1 MNYALPAEPND
12 APQTTL
18 RERCR
23 ALGLPVWRLDTS
35 GVVIDDTNQPGLAG
49 VWLRSSVMCRMLA
62 DAVRRWNAQET
73 PDRLELFSGCHI
85 VPCLE
90 TIRGRRRGY
99 TAFMFL
105 TPEALQAP
113 EFDAVCAASQADRAA
128 ARSAVGR
135 LATFTA
141 AEIDRT
147 APVLDWMLNDLNRQH
162 ESERTIGGFTRHL
175 TDAYEHIELLY
186 ALGNSMRDLQE
197 PERFIRLA
205 VEQLQQTTEFGWAAV
220 RTLRGARLPDSIADS
235 VFIAGEPGCDARA
248 FREMIDAFAGTLPP
262 DADAH
267 IASSIAG
274 RPLPCGAQVVVQPIT
289 GGSRRAAVLLT
300 GDKGGDDPQVSSY
313 DTQLIAT
320 ASAFLGTFFENVS
333 LWHEQNALFLGSL
346 QAMTAAIDA
355 KDRYTCGHSERVAH
369 LATELSR
376 LVGFDQHRAERVRI
390 TGLVHDVGK
399 IGVPEAVLCK
409 EGRLTDAEF
418 ALIRQHPVIGY
429 DILKGIPQLEDVLPG
444 VLSHHERWDGRGYP
458 HGLKGE
464 SIPLVARIMALA
476 DTFDAMS
483 SNRSYRPA
491 MPRERVFEE
500 IRRCAGTQFDPELAP
515 LFLTLDFSVFDR
527 LVAQHEAAS
536 RSVAATRA
544 AA

>member
-1 MNYALPAEPND
+1 MNHALPAEPND

-35 GVVIDDTNQPGLAG
+35 GTVIDDANQPGLAG

-62 DAVRRWNAQET
+62 DAVRGWNGQET
-73 PDRLELFSGCHI
+73 PDRVELFAGCHA
-85 VPCLE
+85 VPSVE

-99 TAFMFL
+99 TVFMFL
-105 TPEALQAP
+105 TPDALRTP
-113 EFDAVCAASQADRAA
+113 EFEAVCAASQADKAA

-135 LATFTA
+135 LATYSA

-147 APVLDWMLNDLNRQH
+147 VPVLDWMLNDLNRQH

-186 ALGNSMRDLQE
+186 TLGNSMSDLQE

-205 VEQLQQTTEFGWAAV
+205 IEQLQQTTEFGWAAV
-220 RTLRGARLPDSIADS
+220 RTLASTRLPDSVADS
-235 VFIAGEPGCDARA
+235 LFVAGKPGCDTRA
-248 FREMIDAFAGTLPP
+248 FREMIEAFVESLPP
-262 DADAH
+262 DAEPH
-267 IASSIAG
+267 IASSITG
-274 RPLPCGAQVVVQPIT
+274 RPLPCGPQVVVQPIA
-289 GGSRRAAVLLT
+289 GGARRAAVLFT

-333 LWHEQNALFLGSL
+333 LWQEQTALFLGSL

-376 LVGFDQHRAERVRI
+376 LVGFNQHQAERVHI

-418 ALIRQHPVIGY
+418 ALIRQHPVIGH

-458 HGLKGE
+458 HGLSGQG
-464 SIPLVARIMALA
+464 IPLVARIMALA

-500 IRRCAGTQFDPELAP
+500 IRRCAGSQFDPELAP
-515 LFLTLDFSVFDR
+515 LFLSLDFSEFDR
-527 LVAQHEAAS
+527 LVALHEAAS
-536 RSVAATRA
+536 RPVAPARA

>member
-35 GVVIDDTNQPGLAG
+35 GVVIDEANQTGLAG

-62 DAVRRWNAQET
+62 DAVRRWNDQEH
-73 PDRLELFSGCHI
+73 PERLALFTGCYV
-85 VPCLE
+85 VPSVE

-105 TPEALQAP
+105 TPEALVTP
-113 EFDAVCAASQADRAA
+113 EFEAVCAASQADKAA

-135 LATFTA
+135 LATFSA

-147 APVLDWMLNDLNRQH
+147 VPALDWMLNDLNRQH

-186 ALGNSMRDLQE
+186 TLGNSMSDLQD
-197 PERFIRLA
+197 PERFVRLA
-205 VEQLQQTTEFGWAAV
+205 IEQLQQTTEFGWVAV
-220 RTLRGARLPDSIADS
+220 RTLKRSRLPDSIADS
-235 VFIAGEPGCDARA
+235 IFIAGTPSCDAMA
-248 FREMIDAFAGTLPP
+248 FRAMIEEFVEGLSP
-262 DADAH
+262 DAGAC
-267 IASSIAG
+267 IASSSAD
-274 RPLPCGAQVVVQPIT
+274 RPLACGAQMVVQPIA
-289 GGSRRAAVLLT
+289 GGSRLAAVLFT
-300 GDKGGDDPQVSSY
+300 GEKGGDDPQVSSY

-333 LWHEQNALFLGSL
+333 LLNEQNALFLGSL

-376 LVGFDQHRAERVRI
+376 LVGFTQQQAERVHI

-399 IGVPEAVLCK
+399 IGVPESVLCK
-409 EGRLTDAEF
+409 EGRLTEAEF
-418 ALIRQHPVIGY
+418 GLIRQHPVIGY
-429 DILKGIPQLEDVLPG
+429 DILKGIPQLDDVLPG

-458 HGLKGE
+458 HGLEGDK
-464 SIPLVARIMALA
+464 IPLVARIMALA

-491 MPRERVFEE
+491 MPRERVVEE

-515 LFLTLDFSVFDR
+515 LFLTLDFSEFDR

-536 RSVAATRA
+536 RSVAVTRA